1 MLPVQLMTVLL
12 AITVSWVLPQQHLPK
27 NQVKAVLSVHLAII
41 AHLQHLL
48 LIHVQQVH
56 IELLNQVLH

>member
-1 MLPVQLMTVLL
+1 MLPVQIITALL
-12 AITVSWVLPQQHLPK
+12 AITVSWVLSLLHLPK